1 MQDNEVSL
9 SLLLSL
15 SLSLSQIYYL
25 CTCICVIMYLYS
37 LFNRTKVLCCIDD
50 KDFLAKLCCVRQ
62 AFSELLLS
70 EENRRFTTEAGRDMI
85 VTLLNSSN
93 HVCVCLQTYIHTSVV
108 VV

>member
-1 MQDNEVSL
+1 
-9 SLLLSL
+9 
-15 SLSLSQIYYL
+15 
-25 CTCICVIMYLYS
+25 MYLYS